1 MFEIVTKEALNP
13 TVMRMDV
20 CAPLIAK
27 KAKAGQ
33 FIILRLDEQG
43 ERIPLTIADYDRE
56 KGTVTII
63 FQKVGLTTE
72 LLGDLNEGD
81 SIRDFVG
88 PLGLPTELPD
98 AYVDIRRL
106 VSDEAYVST
115 LLDLLVDELLVSD
128 TKLDQVVEL
137 IWNTPAYR
145 QSVTG
150 SVPELDLDD
159 ADTFRSLFRSL
170 YQNNAQ
176 VRGLLDEQVRL
187 LAHDYL
193 TALQVD
199 DITYDIDRI
208 DLDDNIVDM
217 LAENLDPEGTPDAK
231 NTLHIYGTIANRL
244 PLSAEI
250 QARLRPTLIE
260 VPVQIDAKSEEN
272 VIAETPIYGEDLRT
286 LIHGCQV
293 VIPVTL
299 DRYYRNGFDNTAD
312 CQLLIELHLVKRGG
326 LKLNL

>member
-1 MFEIVTKEALNP
+1 M
-13 TVMRMDV
+13 
-20 CAPLIAK
+20 K
-27 KAKAGQ
+27 K
-33 FIILRLDEQG
+33 LPRLF
-43 ERIPLTIADYDRE
+43 L
-56 KGTVTII
+56 
-63 FQKVGLTTE
+63 VGLLAAGCVDKE
-72 LLGDLNEGD
+72 YDLKDVETDNIAIGD
-81 SIRDFVG
+81 SQSEFRCPLMTIRVSMQEITDNGIDIENVFRETDIW
-88 PLGLPTELPD
+88 LPTELPD

-176 VRGLLDEQVRL
+176 VRELLDEQVRL

-299 DRYYRNGFDNTAD
+299 DRYYRNGFDNTVD

>member
-1 MFEIVTKEALNP
+1 MKKL
-13 TVMRMDV
+13 
-20 CAPLIAK
+20 PLL
-27 KAKAGQ
+27 
-33 FIILRLDEQG
+33 FL
-43 ERIPLTIADYDRE
+43 
-56 KGTVTII
+56 
-63 FQKVGLTTE
+63 VGLLAAGCVDKE
-72 LLGDLNEGD
+72 YDLKDVETDNIAIGD
-81 SIRDFVG
+81 SQSEFRCPLMTIRVSMQEITDNGIDIENVFRETDIW
-88 PLGLPTELPD
+88 LPTELPD

-176 VRGLLDEQVRL
+176 VRELLDEQVRR

-250 QARLRPTLIE
+250 RARLRPTLIE

>member
-1 MFEIVTKEALNP
+1 MKKL
-13 TVMRMDV
+13 
-20 CAPLIAK
+20 PLL
-27 KAKAGQ
+27 
-33 FIILRLDEQG
+33 FL
-43 ERIPLTIADYDRE
+43 
-56 KGTVTII
+56 
-63 FQKVGLTTE
+63 VGLLAAGCVDKE
-72 LLGDLNEGD
+72 YDLKDVETDNIAIGD
-81 SIRDFVG
+81 SQSEFRCPLMTIRVSMQEIPDNGIDIENVFRETDIW
-88 PLGLPTELPD
+88 LPTELPD

-137 IWNTPAYR
+137 IWNNPAYR

-231 NTLHIYGTIANRL
+231 NTLHIYDTIANRL

>member
-1 MFEIVTKEALNP
+1 MKKL
-13 TVMRMDV
+13 
-20 CAPLIAK
+20 PLL
-27 KAKAGQ
+27 
-33 FIILRLDEQG
+33 FL
-43 ERIPLTIADYDRE
+43 
-56 KGTVTII
+56 
-63 FQKVGLTTE
+63 VGLLAAGCVDKE
-72 LLGDLNEGD
+72 YDLKDVETDNIAIGD
-81 SIRDFVG
+81 SQSEFRCPLMTIRVSMQEITDNGIDIENVFRETDIW
-88 PLGLPTELPD
+88 LPTELPD

-128 TKLDQVVEL
+128 AKLDQVVEL

-176 VRGLLDEQVRL
+176 VRELLDEQVRL

-217 LAENLDPEGTPDAK
+217 LSKNLDPEGTPDAK

>member
-1 MFEIVTKEALNP
+1 MKKL
-13 TVMRMDV
+13 
-20 CAPLIAK
+20 PLL
-27 KAKAGQ
+27 
-33 FIILRLDEQG
+33 FL
-43 ERIPLTIADYDRE
+43 
-56 KGTVTII
+56 
-63 FQKVGLTTE
+63 VGLLAAGCVDKE
-72 LLGDLNEGD
+72 YDLKDVETDNIAIGD
-81 SIRDFVG
+81 SQSEFRCPLMTIRVSMQEITDNGIDIENVFRETDIW
-88 PLGLPTELPD
+88 LPTELPD

-137 IWNTPAYR
+137 IWNNPAYR

-176 VRGLLDEQVRL
+176 VRELLDEQVRL

-250 QARLRPTLIE
+250 RARLRPTLIE

-286 LIHGCQV
+286 LIRGCQV

>member
-1 MFEIVTKEALNP
+1 MKKL
-13 TVMRMDV
+13 
-20 CAPLIAK
+20 PLL
-27 KAKAGQ
+27 
-33 FIILRLDEQG
+33 FL
-43 ERIPLTIADYDRE
+43 
-56 KGTVTII
+56 
-63 FQKVGLTTE
+63 VGLLAAGCVDKE
-72 LLGDLNEGD
+72 YDLKDVETDNIAIGD
-81 SIRDFVG
+81 SQSEFRCPLMTIRVSMQEITDNGIDIENVFRETDIW
-88 PLGLPTELPD
+88 LPTELPD

-193 TALQVD
+193 TVLQVD

>member
-1 MFEIVTKEALNP
+1 MKKL
-13 TVMRMDV
+13 
-20 CAPLIAK
+20 PLL
-27 KAKAGQ
+27 
-33 FIILRLDEQG
+33 FL
-43 ERIPLTIADYDRE
+43 
-56 KGTVTII
+56 
-63 FQKVGLTTE
+63 VGLLAAGCVDKE
-72 LLGDLNEGD
+72 YDLKDVETDNIAIGD
-81 SIRDFVG
+81 SQSEFRCPLMTIRVSMQEITDNGIDIENVFRETDIW
-88 PLGLPTELPD
+88 LPTELPD

-115 LLDLLVDELLVSD
+115 LLEQLVDELLVSD

-250 QARLRPTLIE
+250 RARLRPTLIE

>member
-1 MFEIVTKEALNP
+1 MKKL
-13 TVMRMDV
+13 
-20 CAPLIAK
+20 PLL
-27 KAKAGQ
+27 
-33 FIILRLDEQG
+33 FL
-43 ERIPLTIADYDRE
+43 
-56 KGTVTII
+56 
-63 FQKVGLTTE
+63 VGLLAAGCVDKE
-72 LLGDLNEGD
+72 YDLKDVETDNIAIGD
-81 SIRDFVG
+81 SQSEFRCPLMTIRVSMQEITDNGIDIENVFRETDIW
-88 PLGLPTELPD
+88 LPTELPD

-115 LLDLLVDELLVSD
+115 LLEQLVDELLVSD

-176 VRGLLDEQVRL
+176 VRELLDEQVRL

-250 QARLRPTLIE
+250 RARLRPTLIE

>member
-1 MFEIVTKEALNP
+1 MKKL
-13 TVMRMDV
+13 
-20 CAPLIAK
+20 PLL
-27 KAKAGQ
+27 
-33 FIILRLDEQG
+33 FL
-43 ERIPLTIADYDRE
+43 
-56 KGTVTII
+56 
-63 FQKVGLTTE
+63 VGLLAAGCVDKE
-72 LLGDLNEGD
+72 YDLKDVETDNIAIGD
-81 SIRDFVG
+81 SQSEFRCPLMTIRVSMQEITDNGIDIENVFRETDIW
-88 PLGLPTELPD
+88 LPTELPD

-150 SVPELDLDD
+150 SVPELDLGD
-159 ADTFRSLFRSL
+159 ADTFRSL

-176 VRGLLDEQVRL
+176 VRELLDEQVRL

-286 LIHGCQV
+286 FIHGCQV

>member
-1 MFEIVTKEALNP
+1 MKKL
-13 TVMRMDV
+13 
-20 CAPLIAK
+20 PLL
-27 KAKAGQ
+27 
-33 FIILRLDEQG
+33 FL
-43 ERIPLTIADYDRE
+43 
-56 KGTVTII
+56 
-63 FQKVGLTTE
+63 VGLLAAGCVDKE
-72 LLGDLNEGD
+72 YDLKDVETDNIAIGD
-81 SIRDFVG
+81 SQSEFRCPLMTIRVSMQEITDNGIDIENVFRETDIW
-88 PLGLPTELPD
+88 LPTELPD

-137 IWNTPAYR
+137 IWNNPAYR

>member
-1 MFEIVTKEALNP
+1 MKKL
-13 TVMRMDV
+13 
-20 CAPLIAK
+20 PLL
-27 KAKAGQ
+27 
-33 FIILRLDEQG
+33 FL
-43 ERIPLTIADYDRE
+43 
-56 KGTVTII
+56 
-63 FQKVGLTTE
+63 VGLLAAGCVDKE
-72 LLGDLNEGD
+72 YDLKDVETDNIAIGD
-81 SIRDFVG
+81 SQSEFRCPLMTIRVSMQEITDNGIDIENVFRETDIW
-88 PLGLPTELPD
+88 LPTELPD

-128 TKLDQVVEL
+128 AKLDQVVEL

-176 VRGLLDEQVRL
+176 VRELLDEQVRL

>member
-1 MFEIVTKEALNP
+1 MKKL
-13 TVMRMDV
+13 
-20 CAPLIAK
+20 PLL
-27 KAKAGQ
+27 
-33 FIILRLDEQG
+33 FL
-43 ERIPLTIADYDRE
+43 
-56 KGTVTII
+56 
-63 FQKVGLTTE
+63 VGLLAAGCVDKE
-72 LLGDLNEGD
+72 YDLKDVETDNIAIGD
-81 SIRDFVG
+81 SQSEFRCPLMTIRVSMQEITDNGIDIENVFRETDIW
-88 PLGLPTELPD
+88 LPTELPD

-137 IWNTPAYR
+137 IWNTSAYR

-170 YQNNAQ
+170 YQSSPQ
-176 VRGLLDEQVRL
+176 VRELLDEQVRL

>member
-1 MFEIVTKEALNP
+1 MKKL
-13 TVMRMDV
+13 
-20 CAPLIAK
+20 PLL
-27 KAKAGQ
+27 
-33 FIILRLDEQG
+33 FL
-43 ERIPLTIADYDRE
+43 
-56 KGTVTII
+56 
-63 FQKVGLTTE
+63 VGLLAAGCVDKE
-72 LLGDLNEGD
+72 YDLKDVETDNIAIGD
-81 SIRDFVG
+81 SQSEFRCPLMTIRVSMQEITDNGIDIENVFRETDIW
-88 PLGLPTELPD
+88 LPTELPD

-115 LLDLLVDELLVSD
+115 LLEQLVDELLVSD

-170 YQNNAQ
+170 YQSSPQ

-217 LAENLDPEGTPDAK
+217 LSKNLDPEGTPDAK

>member
-1 MFEIVTKEALNP
+1 MKKL
-13 TVMRMDV
+13 
-20 CAPLIAK
+20 PLL
-27 KAKAGQ
+27 
-33 FIILRLDEQG
+33 FL
-43 ERIPLTIADYDRE
+43 
-56 KGTVTII
+56 
-63 FQKVGLTTE
+63 VGLLAAGCVDKE
-72 LLGDLNEGD
+72 YDLKDVETDNIAIGD
-81 SIRDFVG
+81 SQSEFRCPLMTIRVSMQEITDNGIDIENVFRETDIW
-88 PLGLPTELPD
+88 LPTELPD

-115 LLDLLVDELLVSD
+115 LLNLLVDELLVSD
-128 TKLDQVVEL
+128 AKLDQVVEL
-137 IWNTPAYR
+137 IWNNPAYR

-176 VRGLLDEQVRL
+176 VRELLDEQVRL

-250 QARLRPTLIE
+250 RARLRPTLIE

>member
-1 MFEIVTKEALNP
+1 MKKL
-13 TVMRMDV
+13 
-20 CAPLIAK
+20 PLL
-27 KAKAGQ
+27 
-33 FIILRLDEQG
+33 FL
-43 ERIPLTIADYDRE
+43 
-56 KGTVTII
+56 
-63 FQKVGLTTE
+63 VGLLAAGCVDKE
-72 LLGDLNEGD
+72 YDLKDVETDNIAIGD
-81 SIRDFVG
+81 SQSEFRCPLMTIRVSMQEITDNGIDIENVFRETDIW
-88 PLGLPTELPD
+88 LPTELPD

-128 TKLDQVVEL
+128 AKLDQVVEL

-145 QSVTG
+145 QSITG

-170 YQNNAQ
+170 YQSSPQ
-176 VRGLLDEQVRL
+176 VRELLDEQVRL

-250 QARLRPTLIE
+250 RARLRPTLIE

>member
-1 MFEIVTKEALNP
+1 MKKL
-13 TVMRMDV
+13 
-20 CAPLIAK
+20 PLL
-27 KAKAGQ
+27 
-33 FIILRLDEQG
+33 FL
-43 ERIPLTIADYDRE
+43 
-56 KGTVTII
+56 
-63 FQKVGLTTE
+63 VGLLAAGCVDKE
-72 LLGDLNEGD
+72 YDLKDVETDNIAIGD
-81 SIRDFVG
+81 SQSEFRCPLMTIRVSMQEITDNGIDIENVFRETDIW
-88 PLGLPTELPD
+88 LPTELPD

-128 TKLDQVVEL
+128 AKLDQVVEL

-170 YQNNAQ
+170 YQSSPQ
-176 VRGLLDEQVRL
+176 VRELLDEQVRL
-187 LAHDYL
+187 LAHEYL

-250 QARLRPTLIE
+250 RARLRPTLIE

-286 LIHGCQV
+286 LIRGCQV

>member
-1 MFEIVTKEALNP
+1 MKKL
-13 TVMRMDV
+13 
-20 CAPLIAK
+20 PLL
-27 KAKAGQ
+27 
-33 FIILRLDEQG
+33 FL
-43 ERIPLTIADYDRE
+43 
-56 KGTVTII
+56 
-63 FQKVGLTTE
+63 VGLLAAGCVDKE
-72 LLGDLNEGD
+72 YDLKDVETDNIAIGD
-81 SIRDFVG
+81 SQSEFRCPLMTIRVSMQEITDNGIDIENVFRETDIW
-88 PLGLPTELPD
+88 LPTELPD

-170 YQNNAQ
+170 YQSSPQ

-217 LAENLDPEGTPDAK
+217 LSKNLDPEGTPDAK

-250 QARLRPTLIE
+250 RARLRPTLIE

>member
-1 MFEIVTKEALNP
+1 MKKL
-13 TVMRMDV
+13 
-20 CAPLIAK
+20 PLL
-27 KAKAGQ
+27 
-33 FIILRLDEQG
+33 FL
-43 ERIPLTIADYDRE
+43 
-56 KGTVTII
+56 
-63 FQKVGLTTE
+63 VGLLAAGCVDKE
-72 LLGDLNEGD
+72 YDLKDVETDNIAIGD
-81 SIRDFVG
+81 SQSEFRCPLMTIRVSMQEITDNGIDIENVFRETDIW
-88 PLGLPTELPD
+88 LPTELPD

-128 TKLDQVVEL
+128 AKLDQVVEL
-137 IWNTPAYR
+137 IWNNPAYR

-176 VRGLLDEQVRL
+176 VRELLDEQVRR

>member
-1 MFEIVTKEALNP
+1 MKKL
-13 TVMRMDV
+13 
-20 CAPLIAK
+20 PLL
-27 KAKAGQ
+27 
-33 FIILRLDEQG
+33 FL
-43 ERIPLTIADYDRE
+43 
-56 KGTVTII
+56 
-63 FQKVGLTTE
+63 VGLLAAGCVDKE
-72 LLGDLNEGD
+72 YDLKDVETDNIAIGD
-81 SIRDFVG
+81 SQSEFRCPLMTIRVSMQEITDNGIDIENVFRETDIW
-88 PLGLPTELPD
+88 LPTELPD

-115 LLDLLVDELLVSD
+115 LLDQLVDELLVSD
-128 TKLDQVVEL
+128 AKLDQVVEL

-170 YQNNAQ
+170 YQSSPQ

>member
-1 MFEIVTKEALNP
+1 MKKL
-13 TVMRMDV
+13 
-20 CAPLIAK
+20 PLL
-27 KAKAGQ
+27 
-33 FIILRLDEQG
+33 FL
-43 ERIPLTIADYDRE
+43 
-56 KGTVTII
+56 
-63 FQKVGLTTE
+63 VGLLAAGCVDKE
-72 LLGDLNEGD
+72 YDLKDVETDNIAIGD
-81 SIRDFVG
+81 SQSEFRCPLMTIRVSMQEITDNGIDIENVFRETDIW
-88 PLGLPTELPD
+88 LPTELPD

-176 VRGLLDEQVRL
+176 VRELLDEQVRL

-250 QARLRPTLIE
+250 QAWLRPTLIE

>member
-1 MFEIVTKEALNP
+1 MKKL
-13 TVMRMDV
+13 
-20 CAPLIAK
+20 PLL
-27 KAKAGQ
+27 
-33 FIILRLDEQG
+33 FL
-43 ERIPLTIADYDRE
+43 
-56 KGTVTII
+56 
-63 FQKVGLTTE
+63 VGLLAAGCVDKE
-72 LLGDLNEGD
+72 YDLKDVETDNIAIGD
-81 SIRDFVG
+81 SQSEFRCPLMTIRVSMQEITDNGIDIENVFRETDIW
-88 PLGLPTELPD
+88 LPTELPD

-137 IWNTPAYR
+137 IWNNPAYR

-312 CQLLIELHLVKRGG
+312 CQLLIELHVVKRGG

>member
-1 MFEIVTKEALNP
+1 MKKL
-13 TVMRMDV
+13 
-20 CAPLIAK
+20 PLL
-27 KAKAGQ
+27 
-33 FIILRLDEQG
+33 FL
-43 ERIPLTIADYDRE
+43 
-56 KGTVTII
+56 
-63 FQKVGLTTE
+63 VGLLAAGCVDKE
-72 LLGDLNEGD
+72 YDLKDVETDNIAIGD
-81 SIRDFVG
+81 SQSEFRCPLMTIRVSMQEITDNGIDIENVFRETDIW
-88 PLGLPTELPD
+88 LPTELPD

-115 LLDLLVDELLVSD
+115 LLEQLVDELLVSD

-176 VRGLLDEQVRL
+176 VRELLDEQVRL

-231 NTLHIYGTIANRL
+231 NTLHIYGTITNRL

>member
-1 MFEIVTKEALNP
+1 MKKL
-13 TVMRMDV
+13 
-20 CAPLIAK
+20 PLL
-27 KAKAGQ
+27 
-33 FIILRLDEQG
+33 FL
-43 ERIPLTIADYDRE
+43 
-56 KGTVTII
+56 
-63 FQKVGLTTE
+63 VGLLAAGCVDKE
-72 LLGDLNEGD
+72 YDLKDVETDNIAIGD
-81 SIRDFVG
+81 SQSEFRCPLMTIRVSMQEITDNGIDIENVFRETDIW
-88 PLGLPTELPD
+88 LPTELPD

-176 VRGLLDEQVRL
+176 VRELLDEQVRL

-193 TALQVD
+193 MALQVD

-250 QARLRPTLIE
+250 RARLRPTLIE

-272 VIAETPIYGEDLRT
+272 VIAETPIYSEDLRT

>member
-1 MFEIVTKEALNP
+1 MKKL
-13 TVMRMDV
+13 
-20 CAPLIAK
+20 PLL
-27 KAKAGQ
+27 
-33 FIILRLDEQG
+33 FL
-43 ERIPLTIADYDRE
+43 
-56 KGTVTII
+56 
-63 FQKVGLTTE
+63 VGLLAAGCVDKE
-72 LLGDLNEGD
+72 YDLKDVETDNIAIGD
-81 SIRDFVG
+81 SQSEFRCPLMTIRVSMQEITDNGIDIENVFRETDIW
-88 PLGLPTELPD
+88 LPTELPD

-176 VRGLLDEQVRL
+176 VRELLDEQVRL

-272 VIAETPIYGEDLRT
+272 VIAKTPIYGEDLRT

>member
-1 MFEIVTKEALNP
+1 MKKL
-13 TVMRMDV
+13 
-20 CAPLIAK
+20 PLL
-27 KAKAGQ
+27 
-33 FIILRLDEQG
+33 FL
-43 ERIPLTIADYDRE
+43 
-56 KGTVTII
+56 
-63 FQKVGLTTE
+63 VGLLAAGCVDKE
-72 LLGDLNEGD
+72 YDLKDVETDNIAIGD
-81 SIRDFVG
+81 SQSEFRCPLMTIRVSMQEITDNGIDIENVFRETDIW
-88 PLGLPTELPD
+88 LPTELPD

-150 SVPELDLDD
+150 SVPELDLND

-176 VRGLLDEQVRL
+176 VRELLDEQVRL

>member
-1 MFEIVTKEALNP
+1 MKKL
-13 TVMRMDV
+13 
-20 CAPLIAK
+20 PLL
-27 KAKAGQ
+27 
-33 FIILRLDEQG
+33 FL
-43 ERIPLTIADYDRE
+43 
-56 KGTVTII
+56 
-63 FQKVGLTTE
+63 VGLLAAGCVDKE
-72 LLGDLNEGD
+72 YDLKDVETDNIAIGD
-81 SIRDFVG
+81 SQSEFRCPLMTIRVSMQEITDNGIDIENVFRETDIW
-88 PLGLPTELPD
+88 LPTELPD

-115 LLDLLVDELLVSD
+115 LLEQLVDELLVSD
-128 TKLDQVVEL
+128 TKLDQVIEL
-137 IWNTPAYR
+137 IWNNPAYR

-217 LAENLDPEGTPDAK
+217 LSKNLDPEGTPDAK

>member
-1 MFEIVTKEALNP
+1 MKKL
-13 TVMRMDV
+13 
-20 CAPLIAK
+20 PLL
-27 KAKAGQ
+27 
-33 FIILRLDEQG
+33 FL
-43 ERIPLTIADYDRE
+43 
-56 KGTVTII
+56 
-63 FQKVGLTTE
+63 VGLLAAGCVDKE
-72 LLGDLNEGD
+72 YDLKDVETDNIAIGD
-81 SIRDFVG
+81 SQSEFRCPLMTIRVSMQEITDNGIDIENVFRETDIW
-88 PLGLPTELPD
+88 LPTELPD

-176 VRGLLDEQVRL
+176 VRELLDEQVRR

>member
-1 MFEIVTKEALNP
+1 MKKL
-13 TVMRMDV
+13 
-20 CAPLIAK
+20 PLL
-27 KAKAGQ
+27 
-33 FIILRLDEQG
+33 FL
-43 ERIPLTIADYDRE
+43 
-56 KGTVTII
+56 
-63 FQKVGLTTE
+63 VGLLAAGCVDKE
-72 LLGDLNEGD
+72 YDLKDVETDNIAIGD
-81 SIRDFVG
+81 SQSEFRCPLMTIRVSMQEITDNGIDIENVFRETDIW
-88 PLGLPTELPD
+88 LPTELPD

-137 IWNTPAYR
+137 IWNNPAYR

-150 SVPELDLDD
+150 SVPELDMDD

-176 VRGLLDEQVRL
+176 VRELLDEQVRL

>member
-1 MFEIVTKEALNP
+1 MKKL
-13 TVMRMDV
+13 
-20 CAPLIAK
+20 PLL
-27 KAKAGQ
+27 
-33 FIILRLDEQG
+33 FL
-43 ERIPLTIADYDRE
+43 
-56 KGTVTII
+56 
-63 FQKVGLTTE
+63 VGLLAAGCVDKE
-72 LLGDLNEGD
+72 YDLKDVETDNIAIGD
-81 SIRDFVG
+81 SQSEFRCPLMTIRVSMQEITDNGIDIENVFRETDIW
-88 PLGLPTELPD
+88 LPTELPD

-170 YQNNAQ
+170 YQSSPQ
-176 VRGLLDEQVRL
+176 VRELLDELVRL

-250 QARLRPTLIE
+250 RARLRPTLIE

>member
-1 MFEIVTKEALNP
+1 MKKL
-13 TVMRMDV
+13 
-20 CAPLIAK
+20 PLL
-27 KAKAGQ
+27 
-33 FIILRLDEQG
+33 FL
-43 ERIPLTIADYDRE
+43 
-56 KGTVTII
+56 
-63 FQKVGLTTE
+63 VGLLAAGCVDKE
-72 LLGDLNEGD
+72 YDLKDVETDNIAIGD
-81 SIRDFVG
+81 SQSEFRCPLMTIRVSMQEITDNGIDIENVFRETDIW
-88 PLGLPTELPD
+88 LPTELPD

-170 YQNNAQ
+170 YQSSPQ

-250 QARLRPTLIE
+250 RARLRPTLIE

>member
-1 MFEIVTKEALNP
+1 MNAYEKL
-13 TVMRMDV
+13 
-20 CAPLIAK
+20 PLL
-27 KAKAGQ
+27 
-33 FIILRLDEQG
+33 FL
-43 ERIPLTIADYDRE
+43 
-56 KGTVTII
+56 
-63 FQKVGLTTE
+63 VGLLAAGCVDKE
-72 LLGDLNEGD
+72 YDLKDVETDNIAIGD
-81 SIRDFVG
+81 SQSEFRCPLMTIRVSMQEITDNGIDIENVFRETDIW
-88 PLGLPTELPD
+88 LPTELPD

-176 VRGLLDEQVRL
+176 VRELLDEQVRL

>member
-1 MFEIVTKEALNP
+1 MKKL
-13 TVMRMDV
+13 
-20 CAPLIAK
+20 PLL
-27 KAKAGQ
+27 
-33 FIILRLDEQG
+33 FL
-43 ERIPLTIADYDRE
+43 
-56 KGTVTII
+56 
-63 FQKVGLTTE
+63 VGLLAAGCVDKE
-72 LLGDLNEGD
+72 YDLKDVETDNIAIGD
-81 SIRDFVG
+81 SQSEFRCPLMTIRVSMQEITDNGIDIENVFRETDIW
-88 PLGLPTELPD
+88 LPTGLPD

-176 VRGLLDEQVRL
+176 VRELLDEQVRL

>member
-1 MFEIVTKEALNP
+1 MKKL
-13 TVMRMDV
+13 
-20 CAPLIAK
+20 PLL
-27 KAKAGQ
+27 
-33 FIILRLDEQG
+33 FL
-43 ERIPLTIADYDRE
+43 
-56 KGTVTII
+56 
-63 FQKVGLTTE
+63 VGLLAAGCVDKE
-72 LLGDLNEGD
+72 YDLKDVETDNIAIGD
-81 SIRDFVG
+81 SQSEFRCPLMTIRVSMQEITDNGIDIENVFRETDIW
-88 PLGLPTELPD
+88 LPTELSD

-128 TKLDQVVEL
+128 AKLDQVVEL

-170 YQNNAQ
+170 YQSSPQ
-176 VRGLLDEQVRL
+176 VRELLDEQVRL